1 MALELSPLIA
11 DKDLDFDITTVA
23 APVRSHEWMLTELVR
38 NLLHNAIRHSPPGG
52 MLWLRLVADDQF
64 AALTVSDSGPGI
76 AAELRSRL
84 FQPFSAGHA
93 GSGSGL
99 GLAICQ
105 EIVLAL
111 GGSITLE
118 NRENH
123 GHIAGLDATVRLPL
137 AHNGS

>member
-1 MALELSPLIA
+1 MQPNPS
-11 DKDLDFDITTVA
+11 
-23 APVRSHEWMLTELVR
+23 S
-38 NLLHNAIRHSPPGG
+38 
-52 MLWLRLVADDQF
+52 
-64 AALTVSDSGPGI
+64 SGPGI
-76 AAELRSRL
+76 APALRSRL
-84 FQPFSAGHA
+84 FLPCSTGDS

-118 NRENH
+118 NRELH
-123 GHIAGLDATVRLPL
+123 GRICGLDATVRLPL